1 MLPPQNRAALIKEAL
16 AIIEE
21 EERMQSERLDQAR
34 GRADDARIKALVEE
48 PWSDV
53 VSGIP
58 TVDITTGECNGVFS
72 VPTIE
77 GKELFGTRLA
87 FDLLGCCGDE
97 DQVAEKLREFHT
109 MIRDPVHL
117 VVVLTSALDT
127 IARYVVPD
135 LLDSYER
142 KASDYQ
148 VRVGLAEA
156 ARRAWVAR
164 SADLRDGD
172 EVDEVDEV
180 DE

>member
-1 MLPPQNRAALIKEAL
+1 MEEAK
-16 AIIEE
+16 
-21 EERMQSERLDQAR
+21 RTQPERLVQAR
-34 GRADDARIKALVEE
+34 GQAEDERIKAFAEE

-53 VSGIP
+53 VTGIP
-58 TVDITTGECNGVFS
+58 TVDITTGECNGMFS

-109 MIRDPVHL
+109 MIRDPAHL

-127 IARYVVPD
+127 IASYVVPD

-142 KASDYQ
+142 TALDYQ

-164 SADLRDGD
+164 SADLRDG
-172 EVDEVDEV
+172 EAAEE
-180 DE
+180 

>member
-1 MLPPQNRAALIKEAL
+1 MLPSQDRAALIEKAL

-21 EERMQSERLDQAR
+21 ERRAQAEGLARARERVEDE
-34 GRADDARIKALVEE
+34 RIKAFAEE
-48 PWSDV
+48 PWVDV
-53 VSGIP
+53 VTGIP
-58 TVDITTGECNGVFS
+58 TVDITTGECNGMFS

-77 GKELFGTRLA
+77 GNELFGTRLA

-97 DQVAEKLREFHT
+97 EQVAEKLWEFHT
-109 MIRDPVHL
+109 MIRDPAHL

-127 IARYVVPD
+127 IASYVVPD

-142 KASDYQ
+142 TASDYQ

-164 SADLRDGD
+164 SADLRDG
-172 EVDEVDEV
+172 EVTDG
-180 DE
+180 